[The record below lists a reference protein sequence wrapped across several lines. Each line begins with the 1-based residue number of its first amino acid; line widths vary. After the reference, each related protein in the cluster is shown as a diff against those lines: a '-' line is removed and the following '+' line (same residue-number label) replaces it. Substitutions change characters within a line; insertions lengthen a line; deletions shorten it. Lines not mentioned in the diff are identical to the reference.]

1 MKRKLNHQINSF
13 FASKISL
20 LFGVLIF
27 FPGISLLKIQNFG
40 IQPIYFI
47 LFVNS
52 LLFFPYIFRP
62 ENKITLLVFGVSF
75 FSLFISFFAPNS
87 KNYLP
92 FIVHDL
98 FFLSSAFFFY
108 KNLKSS
114 PHNIDNFFKG
124 YKLAGFFSALISF
137 LQILFHSK
145 ILYFI
150 NNTNFSLVPPQLVR
164 GFAFTPEPSIL
175 ASLLLPIFIL
185 YLYNFL
191 FEKNFSFKDLL
202 YLNVIFLGLIAT
214 LSQSILLFIP
224 FFIFMTFFS
233 KQNVTRK
240 IKVSKLFFGFF
251 VAAIFSMALFFF
263 LGNFLTRFQSGDVNG
278 SFGIRNATILL
289 VLKNLNFFNF
299 LTGSGIGTSSDLML
313 ANQSLF
319 LKFGISEKTGVDSVF
334 FRLFYEQGILG
345 ILPFIITIIL
355 IIKKLL
361 TKSYINKEYLYFIL
375 FMILPTIASYGYR
388 DIFIPYMIIPIY
400 FSITILSE
408 KLNQKSGKNENSND
422 NLSFT
427 TSSTNK
433 RRSGRSIPSPTYPQ
447 SAT

>member
-1 MKRKLNHQINSF
+1 MKKSSNYHINSF
-13 FASKISL
+13 FASKISF

-47 LFVNS
+47 LFANS

-75 FSLFISFFAPNS
+75 LSLFVSFFAPNA

-114 PHNIDNFFKG
+114 PRTINNFFKG
-124 YKLAGFFSALISF
+124 YRLAGFFSALISF
-137 LQILFHSK
+137 LQILVHDK

-150 NNTNFSLVPPQLVR
+150 NNTNFSLVSPELVR

-191 FEKNFSFKDLL
+191 FEESFSFKDLL
-202 YLNVIFLGLIAT
+202 YLNIIFLGLVAT

-224 FFIFMTFFS
+224 FFIFVTFFS
-233 KQNVTRK
+233 KQNVSHK
-240 IKVSKLFFGFF
+240 IKVTKLLFGFF
-251 VAAIFSMALFFF
+251 VAVIFSMTLFFF

-278 SFGIRNATILL
+278 SFGIRNTTILL
-289 VLKNLNFFNF
+289 VLRNLNFPNL
-299 LTGSGIGTSSDLML
+299 LTGLGIGTTSDLML
-313 ANQSLF
+313 NNQFLF
-319 LKFGISEKTGVDSVF
+319 LKFGINEKTGVDSVF

-345 ILPFIITIIL
+345 ILSFIIVITL
-355 IIKKLL
+355 IVKKLL
-361 TKSYINKEYLYFIL
+361 TKSYMSKEYLYFIL
-375 FMILPTIASYGYR
+375 FMILPIITSYGYR

-400 FSITILSE
+400 FSITNLSE
-408 KLNQKSGKNENSND
+408 KLNQKLGKNENFNA
-422 NLSFT
+422 NLSFAVLP
-427 TSSTNK
+427 TNK
-433 RRSGRSIPSPTYPQ
+433 RGSGRSIPPPTHPQ
-447 SAT
+447 STT